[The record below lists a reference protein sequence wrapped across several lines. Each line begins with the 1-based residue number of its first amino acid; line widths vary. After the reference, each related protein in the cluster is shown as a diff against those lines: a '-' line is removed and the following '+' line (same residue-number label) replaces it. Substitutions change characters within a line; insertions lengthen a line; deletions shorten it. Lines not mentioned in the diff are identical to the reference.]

1 MIFVTENFYAF
12 FSVIYI
18 EATMD
23 VLNETG
29 AEAAALA
36 AIVVSL
42 VVVVAGCKFG

>member
-1 MIFVTENFYAF
+1 MIFVTENCYAF
-12 FSVIYI
+12 FRVIYI

-29 AEAAALA
+29 AAAAAA

-42 VVVVAGCKFG
+42 IVVFAGSKFG

>member
-12 FSVIYI
+12 FRVIYI

-29 AEAAALA
+29 AAAAAA